1 MTTAYVNRIATAVP
15 EFDVHRKFV
24 EYAPRL
30 LGDGRTRRLFA
41 RMAERAEIEH
51 RYSFFEPDPDPERL
65 DAAGFYR
72 PGVFPDT
79 AARMRFFERHALAL
93 AHKAI
98 DRLDPLRGDG
108 DGDGDG
114 RKAVTHVI
122 VTCCTGFAAPGLDL
136 QIVGHLG
143 LDGSVER
150 TMVGF
155 MGCYAAMNGLKLAR
169 HIVRSEPATARVLM
183 LNLELCT
190 LHLQEIDDLETVLSF
205 LIFADGCAA
214 SLVSAE
220 PTGIALDG
228 FASSVL
234 AESADQITWR
244 IGQGGFDMH
253 LSGQVPAT
261 IGRELPRRIGA
272 VLGNRAISD
281 IDLWAV
287 HPGGRTVLDAVERA
301 LDVEPHALRTSREV
315 LRDYGN
321 MSSAT
326 IMFVLKRMLEDPR
339 AVGEGCAMAFG
350 PGLTV
355 EAMRFRKA
363 AAAAA
368 AA

>member
-1 MTTAYVNRIATAVP
+1 MTTAFVNRIATAVP
-15 EFDVHRKFV
+15 GFDVHRKFV
-24 EYAPRL
+24 DYAPRL
-30 LGDGRTRRLFA
+30 LGDGRMRRLFA

-51 RYSFFEPDPDPERL
+51 RYSFFEPDSDPERL
-65 DAAGFYR
+65 DAGGFYR
-72 PGVFPDT
+72 RGVFPDT
-79 AARMRFFERHALAL
+79 AARMRFFETHAFDLARD
-93 AHKAI
+93 AI
-98 DRLDPLRGDG
+98 DRLDPLGSGDG
-108 DGDGDG
+108 GGGG
-114 RKAVTHVI
+114 RGAVTHVI

-150 TMVGF
+150 TIVGF

-169 HIVRSEPATARVLM
+169 HIVRSEPETARVLM

-214 SLVSAE
+214 SLITAE

-234 AESADQITWR
+234 ADSADQITWR
-244 IGQGGFDMH
+244 IGRGGFDMH

-261 IGRELPRRIGA
+261 IGRELPRQIGA
-272 VLGNRAISD
+272 VLGNRAVSD
-281 IDLWAV
+281 IDLWAI

-301 LDVEPHALRTSREV
+301 LDVEPQALRTSRGV

-326 IMFVLKRMLEDPR
+326 IMFVLKRMLEDPS
-339 AVGEGCAMAFG
+339 AAGEGCAMAFG

-355 EAMRFRKA
+355 EAMRFRKEA
-363 AAAAA
+363 A
-368 AA
+368 

>member
-15 EFDVHRKFV
+15 GFDVHRKFV
-24 EYAPRL
+24 NYAPLL

-65 DAAGFYR
+65 DAGGFYR
-72 PGVFPDT
+72 RGAFPDT
-79 AARMRFFERHALAL
+79 AARMRFFEAHAFDLARD
-93 AHKAI
+93 AV
-98 DRLDPLRGDG
+98 DRLDPLGG
-108 DGDGDG
+108 GGG
-114 RKAVTHVI
+114 AVTHVI

-143 LDGSVER
+143 LDVSVER

-183 LNLELCT
+183 VNLELCT

-205 LIFADGCAA
+205 LIFADGSAA

-228 FASSVL
+228 FTSSVL
-234 AESADQITWR
+234 ADSADQITWR
-244 IGQGGFDMH
+244 IGQRGFDMY

-272 VLGNRAISD
+272 MLGGGRAVSD
-281 IDLWAV
+281 VDLWAI

-301 LDVEPHALRTSREV
+301 LDVEPHALRTSRDV
-315 LRDYGN
+315 LREYGN

-326 IMFVLKRMLEDPR
+326 IMFVLQRMLDDPL
-339 AVGEGCAMAFG
+339 AAGEGCAMAFG

-355 EAMRFRKA
+355 EAMRFRKMTWE
-363 AAAAA
+363 
-368 AA
+368 

>member
-15 EFDVHRKFV
+15 GFDVHRKFV
-24 EYAPRL
+24 NYAPRL

-65 DAAGFYR
+65 DAGGFFR
-72 PGVFPDT
+72 RGAFPDT
-79 AARMRFFERHALAL
+79 AARMRFFEAHAVDLARE
-93 AHKAI
+93 AV
-98 DRLDPLRGDG
+98 DRLDPLGGDG
-108 DGDGDG
+108 G
-114 RKAVTHVI
+114 RRAVTHVI

-136 QIVGHLG
+136 QIINHLG

-169 HIVRSEPATARVLM
+169 HIVRSEPAAARVLL
-183 LNLELCT
+183 LNVELCT

-214 SLVSAE
+214 SLITAE
-220 PTGIALDG
+220 PPGIALDG

-234 AESADQITWR
+234 ADTAEQITWR
-244 IGQGGFDMH
+244 IGQRGFDMH
-253 LSGQVPAT
+253 LSGQVPVT

-272 VLGNRAISD
+272 MLGGGRTVSD

-301 LDVEPHALRTSREV
+301 LDVEPHALRASRHV

-326 IMFVLKRMLEDPR
+326 IMFVLQRMLDDPR
-339 AVGEGCAMAFG
+339 ASGEGCAMAFG

-363 AAAAA
+363 AA
-368 AA
+368 